1 MPTKFVRVNNDQET
15 SVPNVFAAGEITS
28 IGGCDAALA
37 EGEIAGHR
45 AAGGKRDSP
54 QLRKAVRMQAVFNH
68 FAGRLEAAHGIRKG
82 WTKWLEQDTLL
93 CRCEETKYGSFCD
106 TISKTESSGLR
117 SAKLTTRA
125 GLGICQGRICG
136 RNVEAILTQLTGDS
150 SGDGARTD
158 RRPIVSPVRLGDIAN
173 FDNKQ
178 PAPST
183 SFESEK

>member
-1 MPTKFVRVNNDQET
+1 
-15 SVPNVFAAGEITS
+15 
-28 IGGCDAALA
+28 
-37 EGEIAGHR
+37 
-45 AAGGKRDSP
+45 
-54 QLRKAVRMQAVFNH
+54 MQSVFNH
-68 FAGRLEAAHGIRKG
+68 FAGRHEAAHGIRKG

-158 RRPIVSPVRLGDIAN
+158 RRDRKSTRLNSSHVAISYAVFCLKKKTVG
-173 FDNKQ
+173 
-178 PAPST
+178 T
-183 SFESEK
+183 